1 MLNSKSTSRLLAV
14 LCLNVK
20 TMSEKCAIYDK
31 IRGFQKYLVECEKS
45 PNTIRCYL
53 FAITNF
59 LLSQKNDGEP
69 DALSI
74 VKWKQALMQ
83 QYSPATV
90 NLRLSAMRSYC
101 KYRGISC
108 NIKLLKVQRS
118 TSAENVITLE
128 MYKNLLSGLLK
139 DGNRRWAA
147 YYKILAMS
155 GVRCSE
161 LLQIRKKD
169 LEHHTISLFTKGKIR
184 QISFPSKL
192 VDEVIGEFASMADD
206 DYICVN
212 RCGNRLSP
220 GGVRTML
227 KKHAEQYGI
236 PRECAHP
243 HSFRHLFAIEFLK
256 CNKDLMLLSDLLGH
270 SNVNTTGIYLQ
281 LSREQQRRV
290 LDKTVTW

>member
-108 NIKLLKVQRS
+108 NIKLLKAR
-118 TSAENVITLE
+118 
-128 MYKNLLSGLLK
+128 G
-139 DGNRRWAA
+139 GG
-147 YYKILAMS
+147 AMQPTGCGGCRQQS
-155 GVRCSE
+155 VFFRCW
-161 LLQIRKKD
+161 
-169 LEHHTISLFTKGKIR
+169 HCYPSL
-184 QISFPSKL
+184 
-192 VDEVIGEFASMADD
+192 
-206 DYICVN
+206 N
-212 RCGNRLSP
+212 RCAQGS
-220 GGVRTML
+220 
-227 KKHAEQYGI
+227 
-236 PRECAHP
+236 
-243 HSFRHLFAIEFLK
+243 
-256 CNKDLMLLSDLLGH
+256 
-270 SNVNTTGIYLQ
+270 
-281 LSREQQRRV
+281 
-290 LDKTVTW
+290 